1 MAPSPNSIK
10 VEIKCNFSCTDRM
23 FTAVS
28 VSHRIKK
35 LEGKLH
41 KASIM
46 LITVLN
52 EGYSSNA
59 GESKYLLVLRS
70 ILLSA

>member
-23 FTAVS
+23 FTVS